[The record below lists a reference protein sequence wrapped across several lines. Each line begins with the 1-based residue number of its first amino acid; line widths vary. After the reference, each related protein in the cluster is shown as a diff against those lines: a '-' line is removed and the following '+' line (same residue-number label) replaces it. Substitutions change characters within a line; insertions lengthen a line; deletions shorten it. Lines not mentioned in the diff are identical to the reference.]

1 MCVAFVC
8 RAHGWTGSWVGMVAD
23 ADGELR
29 EMERVG
35 DFLQEGLHV
44 VVENG
49 FESRIEAWRE
59 VIPYETCWV
68 DGTFERQV
76 YLVAVRP

>member
-1 MCVAFVC
+1 MWAFVC

-35 DFLQEGLHV
+35 DFMQEGLHV

-49 FESRIEAWRE
+49 SESRIEAWRE
-59 VIPYETCWV
+59 VIPYETC
-68 DGTFERQV
+68 
-76 YLVAVRP
+76 

>member
-1 MCVAFVC
+1 
-8 RAHGWTGSWVGMVAD
+8 MVAD

-59 VIPYETCWV
+59 VIPYETC
-68 DGTFERQV
+68 
-76 YLVAVRP
+76 

>member
-1 MCVAFVC
+1 
-8 RAHGWTGSWVGMVAD
+8 MVAD

-49 FESRIEAWRE
+49 SESRIEAWRE
-59 VIPYETCWV
+59 VIPYETC
-68 DGTFERQV
+68 
-76 YLVAVRP
+76 